1 MKHALKILFI
11 TICLCLNLNANA
23 HSPNSDSLSVY
34 IDNIFIGKR
43 CCVDFDK
50 IPSVLLKNYYCDYL
64 FECSHTTTSVNDPF
78 SSINPKAIK
87 QLFIEKCD
95 MLSTNGILHIRT
107 KKAKDGFLFVNKYI
121 MDNVTKLN
129 CELERMEVLYMYN
142 NKAVKT
148 KKDVMQIL
156 RLREKRIQISEIT
169 QNERLGII
177 IVYIIDK

>member
-1 MKHALKILFI
+1 MKLKIIILIISALAF
-11 TICLCLNLNANA
+11 LNANA

-64 FECSHTTTSVNDPF
+64 FECSHTKTSANDPF

-95 MLSTNGILHIRT
+95 MLSTNSILHIRT

-148 KKDVMQIL
+148 KKDVMQVL
-156 RLREKRIQISEIT
+156 RLREKSIQISEIT
-169 QNERLGII
+169 QNEQLGII
-177 IVYIIDK
+177 TVYIIDK

>member
-1 MKHALKILFI
+1 MKMKAHIYLIL
-11 TICLCLNLNANA
+11 ICLTVFFRLNAQIGIAGNEQY
-23 HSPNSDSLSVY
+23 NSYEQCIY
-34 IDNIFIGKR
+34 IDNLTQKLTSDIFVSTYYSKLKTSDFKTSQIIDTIHKKR
-43 CCVDFDK
+43 EV
-50 IPSVLLKNYYCDYL
+50 
-64 FECSHTTTSVNDPF
+64 
-78 SSINPKAIK
+78 
-87 QLFIEKCD
+87 
-95 MLSTNGILHIRT
+95 HIRT